1 MEKMSKKKF
10 IRLVMSAANEVVK
23 HFSEGTKTI
32 EAEIPSGTKNELVSI
47 VVSGR
52 RGYYETFHGIKR
64 MPVFIST
71 RLTLNGAQGEIVFWG
86 NDVPPELRD
95 LTAKELSKK
104 GYQIGPCAADDRP
117 FSNWVRSFHPWQS
130 ELRDFL
136 EEELGK
142 GGEVCG
148 LNRDENGNYKIDFYD
163 GTSKLVTPDE
173 FEKIT
178 NNPFAKKEHP
188 LHWPMLRFLHPDRW
202 AEIIEKCGRQYAYSH
217 CV

>member
-1 MEKMSKKKF
+1 MKKYKKIQNPIDNGVLIIYIIVRNKEIPHGKNVKEKF

-32 EAEIPSGTKNELVSI
+32 EAEIPSGTKTELVSI

-52 RGYYETFHGIKR
+52 RGWYETFHGIKR

-117 FSNWVRSFHPWQS
+117 FANWVRSFAPWQS
-130 ELRDFL
+130 EFRDFL

-142 GGEVCG
+142 EV
-148 LNRDENGNYKIDFYD
+148 K
-163 GTSKLVTPDE
+163 SAV
-173 FEKIT
+173 
-178 NNPFAKKEHP
+178 
-188 LHWPMLRFLHPDRW
+188 
-202 AEIIEKCGRQYAYSH
+202 
-217 CV
+217 

>member
-32 EAEIPSGTKNELVSI
+32 EAEIPSGTKTELVSI

-52 RGYYETFHGIKR
+52 RGWYETFHGIKR

-104 GYQIGPCAADDRP
+104 GYQIGPALPTTGRLP
-117 FSNWVRSFHPWQS
+117 IGYVHL
-130 ELRDFL
+130 LR
-136 EEELGK
+136 GK
-142 GGEVCG
+142 AN
-148 LNRDENGNYKIDFYD
+148 L
-163 GTSKLVTPDE
+163 GTSLKRNLE
-173 FEKIT
+173 
-178 NNPFAKKEHP
+178 
-188 LHWPMLRFLHPDRW
+188 RR
-202 AEIIEKCGRQYAYSH
+202 
-217 CV
+217 